1 MEILV
6 NRVYWE
12 ERKGVEDQIKPKWIC
27 ESHIMSIEVAMRD
40 ENYTEVEL
48 ANGTTMVI
56 KERLE
61 DFKNRVDE
69 FIKQRKLDEEE
80 EERRR
85 DLGM

>member
-12 ERKGVEDQIKPKWIC
+12 ERKGVEDQVKPKWIC
-27 ESHIMSIEVAMRD
+27 EAHIMSIEVAMRD
-40 ENYTEVEL
+40 DNYTEVEL
-48 ANGTTMVI
+48 ANGTTMI
-56 KERLE
+56 INERLE

-69 FIKQRKLDEEE
+69 FIKIKKEEEDE

-85 DLGM
+85 DLGY

>member
-12 ERKGVEDQIKPKWIC
+12 ERKGMEDQIKPKWIC

-48 ANGTTMVI
+48 ANGVTMI
-56 KERLE
+56 IDEPMQ
-61 DFKNRVDE
+61 DFKKRIDD
-69 FIKQRKLDEEE
+69 FIKQREEDEEE
-80 EERRR
+80 ARRR
-85 DLGM
+85 EDLGY

>member
-12 ERKGVEDQIKPKWIC
+12 ERKGVEDQAKPKWIC
-27 ESHIMSIEVAMRD
+27 EGHIMSIEVAMRD

-48 ANGTTMVI
+48 ANGTTMI
-56 KERLE
+56 IDEKMES
-61 DFKNRVDE
+61 FKNRVDE
-69 FIKQRKLDEEE
+69 FIKRKKEEEDE

-85 DLGM
+85 DLGY